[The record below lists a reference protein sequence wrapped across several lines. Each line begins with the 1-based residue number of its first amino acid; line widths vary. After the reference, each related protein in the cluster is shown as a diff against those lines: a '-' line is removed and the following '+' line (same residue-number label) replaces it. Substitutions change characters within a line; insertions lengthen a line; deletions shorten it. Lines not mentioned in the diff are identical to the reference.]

1 MSQQS
6 MIDRYTSGERILHWV
21 TAITFFLLAAS
32 GLAFFHPS
40 MFWLTNLLGG
50 GTWARILHPFIGVV
64 MFVAFILMAVKF
76 WHHNVLSGN
85 DRKWLG
91 QIGDVIANRDDRVP
105 PIGRY
110 NPGQKILFWLLLA
123 SMIVLLVSGV
133 ALWRPYFAPSF
144 SIGTIRF
151 GALMHALSGL
161 LLVLLIVVHVYSS
174 FWVKGSTEGMLS
186 GKVSRA
192 WAKAH
197 HPKWYEE
204 VARK

>member
-21 TAITFFLLAAS
+21 TAITFLLLTAS

-40 MFWLTNLLGG
+40 MYWLANLLGG

-64 MFVAFILMAVKF
+64 MFVAFLLMALKF

-85 DRKWLG
+85 DRAWLG
-91 QIGDVIANRDDRVP
+91 RIGDVIANRDDKVP

-110 NPGQKILFWLLLA
+110 NPGQKILFWVLLA
-123 SMIVLLVSGV
+123 SMIVLLVSGI
-133 ALWRPYFAPSF
+133 ALWRPYFAPAF
-144 SIGTIRF
+144 GIGTIRF
-151 GALMHALSGL
+151 GALMHALSAL
-161 LLVLLIVVHVYSS
+161 ALILLVVVHIYSS

-186 GKVSRA
+186 GKVSRG

-204 VARK
+204 ATRK

>member
-21 TAITFFLLAAS
+21 TALTFLLLAAS

-40 MFWLTNLLGG
+40 MFWLANLLGG

-64 MFVAFILMAVKF
+64 MFVAFILMALKF

-85 DRKWLG
+85 DRAWLG
-91 QIGDVIANRDDRVP
+91 KIGDVIANRDDRVP

-110 NPGQKILFWLLLA
+110 NPGQKILFWVLLA
-123 SMIVLLVSGV
+123 SMIVLLVSGI
-133 ALWRPYFAPSF
+133 ALWRPYFAPWF
-144 SIGTIRF
+144 GIGTIRF
-151 GALMHALSGL
+151 GALMHALSAL
-161 LLVLLIVVHVYSS
+161 ALILLVVVHIYSS

-186 GKVSRA
+186 GKVSRG

-204 VARK
+204 ATRK

>member
-40 MFWLTNLLGG
+40 MFWLTGLLGG

-110 NPGQKILFWLLLA
+110 NPGQKILFWVLLA
-123 SMIVLLVSGV
+123 SMIVLLVSGI
-133 ALWRPYFAPSF
+133 AIWQPYFAPSF
-144 SIGTIRF
+144 SIGTVRF
-151 GALMHALSGL
+151 GALMHALSAL
-161 LLVLLIVVHVYSS
+161 ALILLIIVHVYSS

>member
-123 SMIVLLVSGV
+123 CMIVLLVSGV

-144 SIGTIRF
+144 TIGTIRF

-186 GKVSRA
+186 GKVSRG

>member
-40 MFWLTNLLGG
+40 MFWLTGLLGG

-91 QIGDVIANRDDRVP
+91 QIGDVVANRDDRVP

-161 LLVLLIVVHVYSS
+161 LLILLIIVHIYSS

>member
-40 MFWLTNLLGG
+40 MFWLSNLLGG
-50 GTWARILHPFIGVV
+50 GTWSRVLHPFVGVV

-85 DRKWLG
+85 DRAWLG
-91 QIGDVIANRDDRVP
+91 KIGDVIANRDDKAP

-110 NPGQKILFWLLLA
+110 NPGQKILFWVLLA
-123 SMIVLLVSGV
+123 SMIVLLVSGI
-133 ALWRPYFAPSF
+133 AIWQPYFAPSF
-144 SIGTIRF
+144 SVGAIRL
-151 GALMHALSGL
+151 GALFHALSAL
-161 LLVLLIVVHVYSS
+161 ALIFFIIVHIYSS
-174 FWVKGSTEGMLS
+174 FWVKGSGDAMLR

-197 HPKWYEE
+197 HPQWYEE
-204 VARK
+204 ATRK

>member
-1 MSQQS
+1 

-40 MFWLTNLLGG
+40 MFWLTGLLGG

-64 MFVAFILMAVKF
+64 MFIAFILMAVKF

-123 SMIVLLVSGV
+123 SMVVLLVSGI

-161 LLVLLIVVHVYSS
+161 LLILLIVVHVYSS

>member
-1 MSQQS
+1 

-40 MFWLTNLLGG
+40 MFWLTGLLGG

-123 SMIVLLVSGV
+123 SMVVLLVSGI

-151 GALMHALSGL
+151 GALMHALSAL
-161 LLVLLIVVHVYSS
+161 ALILFILVHVYSS

>member
-1 MSQQS
+1 

-40 MFWLTNLLGG
+40 MFWLTGLLGG

-64 MFVAFILMAVKF
+64 MFVAFILMALKF

-91 QIGDVIANRDDRVP
+91 QIGDVIANRDDRAP

-133 ALWRPYFAPSF
+133 ALWQPYFAPSF
-144 SIGTIRF
+144 SIGTVRF

-161 LLVLLIVVHVYSS
+161 LLVLLIVVHIYSS
-174 FWVKGSTEGMLS
+174 FWVKGSTEGMLT

-204 VARK
+204 VAGK

>member
-40 MFWLTNLLGG
+40 MFWLTHLLGG

-110 NPGQKILFWLLLA
+110 NPGQKILSWLLLA
-123 SMIVLLVSGV
+123 CMIVLLVSGV

-144 SIGTIRF
+144 SIGTVRF

-161 LLVLLIVVHVYSS
+161 LLILLIVVHIYSS
-174 FWVKGSTEGMLS
+174 FWVKGSTEGMLT

-204 VARK
+204 VAGK

>member
-1 MSQQS
+1 MSQHS

-21 TAITFFLLAAS
+21 TAITFLLLAAS

-40 MFWLTNLLGG
+40 MYWMANLLGG

-64 MFVAFILMAVKF
+64 MFVAFILMALKF

-91 QIGDVIANRDDRVP
+91 QINDVIANRDGRVP

-110 NPGQKILFWLLLA
+110 NPGQKILFWVLLA
-123 SMIVLLVSGV
+123 SMIVLLVSGI

-144 SIGTIRF
+144 GIGTIRF
-151 GALMHALSGL
+151 GALMHALGAL
-161 LLVLLIVVHVYSS
+161 ALILLVVVHVYSS

-192 WAKAH
+192 WARAH
-197 HPKWYEE
+197 HPQWYDE
-204 VARK
+204 ATRK

>member
-1 MSQQS
+1 MSRQS

-21 TAITFFLLAAS
+21 TAITFLLLAAS

-40 MFWLTNLLGG
+40 MFWLSNLLGG
-50 GTWARILHPFIGVV
+50 GTWARILHPFVGLL
-64 MFVAFILMAVKF
+64 MFGAFILMALKF

-85 DRKWLG
+85 DRAWLG
-91 QIGDVIANRDDRVP
+91 RIGDVIANRDDRAP

-110 NPGQKILFWLLLA
+110 NPGQKILFWVLLA

-133 ALWRPYFAPSF
+133 AMWQPYFAPSF

-151 GALMHALSGL
+151 GALMHALAGL
-161 LLVLLIVVHVYSS
+161 TLILCIVVHVYSS
-174 FWVKGSTEGMLS
+174 FWVKGSNEGMLT

-204 VARK
+204 VGGK

>member
-1 MSQQS
+1 

-40 MFWLTNLLGG
+40 MFWLTGLLGG

-110 NPGQKILFWLLLA
+110 NPGQKILFWVLLA

-133 ALWRPYFAPSF
+133 AIWQPYFAPSF

-151 GALMHALSGL
+151 GALMHALGAL
-161 LLVLLIVVHVYSS
+161 ALILLIIVHVYSS

>member
-1 MSQQS
+1 

-123 SMIVLLVSGV
+123 CMIVLLVSGV

-144 SIGTIRF
+144 TIGTIRF

-186 GKVSRA
+186 GKVSRG

>member
-1 MSQQS
+1 
-6 MIDRYTSGERILHWV
+6 
-21 TAITFFLLAAS
+21 
-32 GLAFFHPS
+32 
-40 MFWLTNLLGG
+40 
-50 GTWARILHPFIGVV
+50 
-64 MFVAFILMAVKF
+64 
-76 WHHNVLSGN
+76 
-85 DRKWLG
+85 
-91 QIGDVIANRDDRVP
+91 VP

-110 NPGQKILFWLLLA
+110 NPGQKILFWVLLA

-133 ALWRPYFAPSF
+133 AIWQPYFAPSF
-144 SIGTIRF
+144 SIGTLRF
-151 GALMHALSGL
+151 GALMHALGAL
-161 LLVLLIVVHVYSS
+161 ALILLIIVHIYSS

>member
-1 MSQQS
+1 
-6 MIDRYTSGERILHWV
+6 MIDRYTAGERILHWV

-40 MFWLTNLLGG
+40 MFWLTALLGG

-91 QIGDVIANRDDRVP
+91 QIGDVMANRDDRVP

-123 SMIVLLVSGV
+123 SMVVLLVSGI

-161 LLVLLIVVHVYSS
+161 LLILLIVVHVYSS

>member
-40 MFWLTNLLGG
+40 MYWLTALLGG

-123 SMIVLLVSGV
+123 CMIVLLVSGI

-144 SIGTIRF
+144 GIGTIRF

-161 LLVLLIVVHVYSS
+161 LLILLIAQPSLLIRITD
-174 FWVKGSTEGMLS
+174 KGGLNQDR
-186 GKVSRA
+186 GDI
-192 WAKAH
+192 WGF
-197 HPKWYEE
+197 
-204 VARK
+204 

>member
-1 MSQQS
+1 

-40 MFWLTNLLGG
+40 MFWLTGLLGG

-91 QIGDVIANRDDRVP
+91 QIGDVMANRDDRVP

-123 SMIVLLVSGV
+123 SMVVLLVSGI

-161 LLVLLIVVHVYSS
+161 LLILLIVVHVYSS

>member
-40 MFWLTNLLGG
+40 MFWLTALLGG

-123 SMIVLLVSGV
+123 CMIVLLVSGV

-144 SIGTIRF
+144 GIGTIRF

-161 LLVLLIVVHVYSS
+161 LLILLIVVHVYSS

>member
-40 MFWLTNLLGG
+40 MFWLTGLLGG

-64 MFVAFILMAVKF
+64 MFVAFMLMAVKF

-110 NPGQKILFWLLLA
+110 NPGQKILFWVLLA

-133 ALWRPYFAPSF
+133 AIWQPYFAPSF
-144 SIGTIRF
+144 SIGTVRF
-151 GALMHALSGL
+151 GALMHALGAL
-161 LLVLLIVVHVYSS
+161 ALILLIVVHVYSS

>member
-21 TAITFFLLAAS
+21 TALTFLLLAAS

-40 MFWLTNLLGG
+40 MFWLANLLGG

-64 MFVAFILMAVKF
+64 MFVAFILMALKF

-85 DRKWLG
+85 DRAWLG
-91 QIGDVIANRDDRVP
+91 KIGDVIANRDDRVP

-110 NPGQKILFWLLLA
+110 NPGQKILFWVLLA
-123 SMIVLLVSGV
+123 SMIVLLVSGI
-133 ALWRPYFAPSF
+133 ALWRPYFAPWF

-151 GALMHALSGL
+151 GALMHALSAL
-161 LLVLLIVVHVYSS
+161 ALILLVVVHIYSS

-186 GKVSRA
+186 GKVSRG

-197 HPKWYEE
+197 HPQWYEE
-204 VARK
+204 ATRK

>member
-6 MIDRYTSGERILHWV
+6 MIDRYTAGERILHWV

-40 MFWLTNLLGG
+40 MFWLTALLGG

-91 QIGDVIANRDDRVP
+91 QIGDVMANRDDRVP

-123 SMIVLLVSGV
+123 SMVVLLVSGI

-161 LLVLLIVVHVYSS
+161 LLILLIVVHVYSS

>member
-1 MSQQS
+1 
-6 MIDRYTSGERILHWV
+6 
-21 TAITFFLLAAS
+21 
-32 GLAFFHPS
+32 
-40 MFWLTNLLGG
+40 
-50 GTWARILHPFIGVV
+50 
-64 MFVAFILMAVKF
+64 MAVKF

-133 ALWRPYFAPSF
+133 ALWRPYFAPLF

-161 LLVLLIVVHVYSS
+161 LLILLILVHVYSS

>member
-1 MSQQS
+1 MSQHS

-21 TAITFFLLAAS
+21 TAITFILLAAS

-40 MFWLTNLLGG
+40 MFWMTNLLGG
-50 GTWARILHPFIGVV
+50 GTWARVLHPFIGVV
-64 MFVAFILMAVKF
+64 MFVAFMLMAVKF

-85 DRKWLG
+85 DRAWLG
-91 QIGDVIANRDDRVP
+91 KIGDVIANRDDRVP

-123 SMIVLLVSGV
+123 SMVVLLVSGI

-161 LLVLLIVVHVYSS
+161 LLILLIVVHVYSS
-174 FWVKGSTEGMLS
+174 FWVKGSTEVMLS

>member
-1 MSQQS
+1 MSQLS

-21 TAITFFLLAAS
+21 TAITFLLLTAS

-40 MFWLTNLLGG
+40 MYWLANLLGG

-64 MFVAFILMAVKF
+64 MFVAFLLMALKF

-85 DRKWLG
+85 DRAWLG
-91 QIGDVIANRDDRVP
+91 RIGDVIANRDDKVP

-110 NPGQKILFWLLLA
+110 NPGQKILFWVLLA
-123 SMIVLLVSGV
+123 SMIVLLVSGI
-133 ALWRPYFAPSF
+133 ALWRPYFAPAF
-144 SIGTIRF
+144 GIGTIRF
-151 GALMHALSGL
+151 GALMHALSAL
-161 LLVLLIVVHVYSS
+161 ALILLVVVHIYSS
-174 FWVKGSTEGMLS
+174 FWVKGSTDAMLS
-186 GKVSRA
+186 GKVSRG

-204 VARK
+204 ATRK

>member
-1 MSQQS
+1 

-40 MFWLTNLLGG
+40 MFWLTGLLGG

-64 MFVAFILMAVKF
+64 MFIAFILMAVKF

>member
-1 MSQQS
+1 

-40 MFWLTNLLGG
+40 MFWLTGLLGG

>member
-1 MSQQS
+1 

-40 MFWLTNLLGG
+40 MFWLTHLLGG

-123 SMIVLLVSGV
+123 CMIVLLVSGV

-161 LLVLLIVVHVYSS
+161 LLILLIVVHVYSS

>member
-40 MFWLTNLLGG
+40 MFWLTGLLGG

-110 NPGQKILFWLLLA
+110 NPGQKILFWVLLA
-123 SMIVLLVSGV
+123 SMIVLLVSGI
-133 ALWRPYFAPSF
+133 AIWQPYFAPSF
-144 SIGTIRF
+144 SIGTVRF
-151 GALMHALSGL
+151 GALMHALSAL
-161 LLVLLIVVHVYSS
+161 SLILLIIVHVYSS
-174 FWVKGSTEGMLS
+174 FWVKGSTAGMLS

>member
-1 MSQQS
+1 

-40 MFWLTNLLGG
+40 MFWLTGLLGG
-50 GTWARILHPFIGVV
+50 GPWARILHPFIGVV
-64 MFVAFILMAVKF
+64 MFVAFILMAARF

-110 NPGQKILFWLLLA
+110 NPGQKLLFWVLLA

-133 ALWRPYFAPSF
+133 AIWQPYFAPSF
-144 SIGTIRF
+144 SIGTVRF
-151 GALMHALSGL
+151 GALMHALGAL
-161 LLVLLIVVHVYSS
+161 ALILLIIVHVYSS
-174 FWVKGSTEGMLS
+174 FWVKGSTEGMLT

>member
-40 MFWLTNLLGG
+40 MFWLTGLLGG
-50 GTWARILHPFIGVV
+50 GTWSRILHPFIGVV

-110 NPGQKILFWLLLA
+110 NPGQKILFWVLLA

-133 ALWRPYFAPSF
+133 AIWQPYFAPSF
-144 SIGTIRF
+144 SIGTLRF
-151 GALMHALSGL
+151 GALMHALGAL
-161 LLVLLIVVHVYSS
+161 ALILLIIVHIYSS

>member
-40 MFWLTNLLGG
+40 MFWLSNLLGG
-50 GTWARILHPFIGVV
+50 GTWSRVLHPFVGVV

>member
-40 MFWLTNLLGG
+40 MFWLSNLLGG
-50 GTWARILHPFIGVV
+50 GTWSRVLHPFVGVV

-85 DRKWLG
+85 DRAWLG
-91 QIGDVIANRDDRVP
+91 KIGDVIANRDDKAP

-110 NPGQKILFWLLLA
+110 NPGQKILFWVLLA
-123 SMIVLLVSGV
+123 SMLVLLVSGI
-133 ALWRPYFAPSF
+133 AIWQPFFAPSF
-144 SIGTIRF
+144 SVGTIRL
-151 GALMHALSGL
+151 GALFHALSAL
-161 LLVLLIVVHVYSS
+161 ALIFFIIVHIYSS
-174 FWVKGSTEGMLS
+174 FWVKGSGDAMLR

-197 HPKWYEE
+197 HPQWYEE
-204 VARK
+204 ATRK

>member
-40 MFWLTNLLGG
+40 MFWLTGLLGG
-50 GTWARILHPFIGVV
+50 GTWARILHPFIGLV
-64 MFVAFILMAVKF
+64 MFAAFILMAVKF
-76 WHHNVLSGN
+76 WHHNLISGN

-91 QIGDVIANRDDRVP
+91 QIGDVIANRDERVP

-123 SMIVLLVSGV
+123 CMIVLLVSGV
-133 ALWRPYFAPSF
+133 ALWRPYFAPLF
-144 SIGTIRF
+144 EIGTIRF
-151 GALMHALSGL
+151 GALMHALAGL
-161 LLVLLIVVHVYSS
+161 LLILLIVVHIYSS
-174 FWVKGSTEGMLS
+174 FWVKGSGEGMLS

>member
-1 MSQQS
+1 

-40 MFWLTNLLGG
+40 MFWLTGLLGG

-91 QIGDVIANRDDRVP
+91 QISDVIANRDDRVP

-110 NPGQKILFWLLLA
+110 NPGQKILFWVLLA

-133 ALWRPYFAPSF
+133 AIWQPYFAPSF

-151 GALMHALSGL
+151 GALMHALGAL
-161 LLVLLIVVHVYSS
+161 ALILLIIVHVYSS
-174 FWVKGSTEGMLS
+174 FWVKGSTEGMLG

-197 HPKWYEE
+197 HPQWYE
-204 VARK
+204 ATRK

>member
-1 MSQQS
+1 

-40 MFWLTNLLGG
+40 MFWLTALLGG

-76 WHHNVLSGN
+76 WHHNVLSGS

-123 SMIVLLVSGV
+123 CMIVLLVSGI

-144 SIGTIRF
+144 GIGTIRF

-161 LLVLLIVVHVYSS
+161 LLVLLIVVHIYSS